1 MKRTCVDY
9 KSELTETD
17 SNYENYLKIGGYMRL
32 TFDFKFKKSI
42 EKYRTPFQI
51 YEYMT
56 KNVKI
61 PISKKMRILEEI
73 MKLEY
78 VSRNVQGFINLF
90 EGKVD
95 EINKDQ
101 DSVVINDFLKALL
114 LTAMDRK
121 KFSHVIR
128 SIQNDN
134 KLDYDNLVQK
144 LLQSETT
151 EVPKI
156 DTVCPVKK
164 VKCFKCNKFGH
175 YANKCTFKKKEKHT
189 IQ

>member
-78 VSRNVQGFINLF
+78 VSGNVQGFINLF
-90 EGKVD
+90 EGKID
-95 EINKDQ
+95 ETNVATRQ
-101 DSVVINDFLKALL
+101 
-114 LTAMDRK
+114 
-121 KFSHVIR
+121 
-128 SIQNDN
+128 
-134 KLDYDNLVQK
+134 
-144 LLQSETT
+144 
-151 EVPKI
+151 
-156 DTVCPVKK
+156 
-164 VKCFKCNKFGH
+164 
-175 YANKCTFKKKEKHT
+175 
-189 IQ
+189 